1 MLDLCVTNCR
11 LDKTDEKFSVGIQD
25 GKIVSI
31 KKSVPKLPSKPDEI
45 IDVKGKLVLP
55 GLIDA
60 HVHFRDPG
68 LTVKEN
74 FFTGSAA
81 AAAGGFT
88 TVLDM
93 PNTLPPT
100 NTPRAFREK
109 MKIGDKR
116 SLVDFGLHAGVDDL
130 SKINALAQLRP
141 ASFKIFMDLVD
152 DDFLLEAFDKING
165 VHSNPLNGT
174 SDHTP
179 NGTQDHARNGSQQ
192 HPLNEIQ
199 EHPLISL
206 HAEDPD
212 VVHHCTEQMEKKGS
226 DPQLYAWARPP
237 QAEIEATHK
246 AISLAGKFKQ
256 RIHFCHVSTK
266 KSLKLII
273 QAKNSGLNVTSE
285 ITPHHLFL
293 DSGYLKGYGN
303 LAKTNPPLRDNEN
316 RLNMNYLP
324 QIDIIGTDH
333 APHTLEE
340 KEKDVW
346 NAPPGIPGLET
357 ILPLLLTQLNQGKI
371 NVEDIKRLL
380 CENPAKI
387 FRIPHKGFIAE
398 GMDADLVV
406 VDLEREGVVDQDNF
420 QSKAKYSP
428 FKGFKTKGMP
438 VMTLVRGK
446 LVMEDGE
453 IRENQGKF
461 VYLDTAVEY

>member
-11 LDKTDEKFSVGIQD
+11 LDTTDEKVSLGIQD

-31 KKSVPKLPSKPDEI
+31 KKSVQKLPSEPDEI

-93 PNTLPPT
+93 PNTIPPT
-100 NTPRAFREK
+100 NTPRAFHEK
-109 MKIGDKR
+109 MKIGGKR
-116 SLVDFGLHAGVDDL
+116 SLVDFGLHAGVADL
-130 SKINALAQLRP
+130 SDIKDIAKYKP

-152 DDFLLEAFDKING
+152 DDFLLEAFIKING
-165 VHSNPLNGT
+165 VQSNSLNGT
-174 SDHTP
+174 QDHTP
-179 NGTQDHARNGSQQ
+179 NGSQYQ
-192 HPLNEIQ
+192 LRDN
-199 EHPLISL
+199 HPLISL
-206 HAEDPD
+206 HAEDPE
-212 VVHHCTEQMEKKGS
+212 VVQQYTKEMKKKGS
-226 DPQLYAWARPP
+226 DPELYALARPP
-237 QAEIEATHK
+237 QAEIEATRK
-246 AISLAGKFKQ
+246 ALSLAGKFKQ
-256 RIHFCHVSTK
+256 SIHFCHVSTK

-293 DSGYLKGYGN
+293 DSNYLKKYGN
-303 LAKTNPPLRDNEN
+303 LAKTNPPLRDDQN

-346 NAPPGIPGLET
+346 NAPPGIPGIET
-357 ILPLLLTQLNQGKI
+357 ILPLLLTQLNQGKLS
-371 NVEDIKRLL
+371 VGGIKRLL
-380 CENPAKI
+380 CETPAKI
-387 FRIPHKGFIAE
+387 FSIPYKGFIAE

-406 VDLEREGVVDQDNF
+406 VDLEKEGVVNPDNF

-446 LVMEDGE
+446 VVMEDGE
-453 IRENQGKF
+453 IRDNQGKF
-461 VYLDTAVEY
+461 VYSNTEVEY